1 MYFDNAFWVA
11 AAERALKTFFQ
22 TLAAV
27 LGTDVVGFLSVDPI
41 EAVTLAAAAGIISLV
56 TSLASANIG
65 AAGPSLVGEETT
77 QPRTVVVEKVVEVP
91 AAPRKAAAKKTA
103 AKKTAV
109 KKTATKK

>member
-22 TLAAV
+22 TLAAT
-27 LGTDVVGFLSVDPI
+27 LGTDAVGFLSVDPI
-41 EAVTLAAAAGIISLV
+41 EAVTLAVAAGIISLV

-65 AAGPSLVGEETT
+65 AAGPSIIGEETT
-77 QPRTVVVEKVVEVP
+77 QPRTVVVEVA
-91 AAPRKAAAKKTA
+91 AAPKKAAAKKTA